1 MNEKL
6 KINRRHFVK
15 TAGIGLAGFPLI
27 ANAFTRVAP
36 SDKIRV
42 AHIGTGNMGGA
53 HIRWFAGFP
62 DVETVALCDV
72 DEVRLGKARELLV
85 SRKSSANPDLYS
97 DFRRIIDRKDIDVIT
112 CATPDHWHALVAIM
126 AFESGKD
133 VYGEKPLSFSVKEG
147 KVMLESLKKNDR
159 IFQLGTQIHA
169 GDNYHR
175 VAEIIQSGV
184 LGKIHTVR
192 LWKTGGTSGLG
203 FPANETPPKTLDW
216 NMWLGPAPYAEY
228 TPVKCHGTYRSFF
241 DYSGGVFADF
251 WCHIADIMYMSVH
264 PKGLSSIDAR
274 GEVPNDGIA
283 DTPKWIDVDFKFKDL
298 DVFWTTT
305 PPKVPGAE
313 KMGIGAHFEGEKGT
327 LTCDYENRVVSIGNE
342 TTNDVPE
349 VPKTISRSPGH
360 QRNFLDSVKSRQ
372 QPESNLEYAREMTL
386 PMHLAL
392 ISFRLKRKLQWDS
405 VKEEF
410 VNDPVANFLLSR
422 EYRSPWSLPVY

>member
-1 MNEKL
+1 MSL
-6 KINRRHFVK
+6 KPKTNRRNFLK
-15 TAGIGLAGFPLI
+15 TTGMGIMGFPLI
-27 ANAFTRVAP
+27 MNGFSGVAP

-53 HIRWFAGFP
+53 HIRWFSAFT
-62 DVETVALCDV
+62 DAETVALCDV
-72 DEVRLGKARELLV
+72 DELRLANARKLLV
-85 SRKSSANPDLYS
+85 ANNSSANPDLYS
-97 DFRRIIDRKDIDVIT
+97 DFRRIIERKDIDVIT

-126 AFESGKD
+126 AFQSGKD
-133 VYGEKPLSFSVKEG
+133 VYGEKPLSFSAKEG
-147 KVMLESLKKNDR
+147 KVMLQSLKKYDR

-175 VAEIIQSGV
+175 VAEIIQSGA

-203 FPANETPPKTLDW
+203 FPPNETPPATLDW
-216 NMWLGPAPYAEY
+216 DMWLGPAPYAEY

-251 WCHIADIMYMSVH
+251 WCHIADIMYMSLH
-264 PKGLSSIDAR
+264 PKGLSCIDAR
-274 GEVPNDGIA
+274 GDIPHDGIA

-298 DVFWTTT
+298 DVYWTTT
-305 PPKVPGAE
+305 PPDVPGAD

-327 LTCDYENRVVSIGNE
+327 LTCDYDKRIISIGGE
-342 TTNDVPE
+342 TTDDLLE
-349 VPKTISRSPGH
+349 VAQSIPRSPGH
-360 QRNFLDSVKSRQ
+360 QRNFLDAVKSRI

-405 VKEEF
+405 DKEEF
-410 VNDPVANFLLSR
+410 INDPAANFLLSR